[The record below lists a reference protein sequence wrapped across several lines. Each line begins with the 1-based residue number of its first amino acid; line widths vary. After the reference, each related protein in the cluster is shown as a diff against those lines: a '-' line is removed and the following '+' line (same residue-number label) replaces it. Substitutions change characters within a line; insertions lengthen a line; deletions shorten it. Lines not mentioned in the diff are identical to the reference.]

1 MSRSS
6 PENLTR
12 TAVEKI
18 RAAIVYGRLDLGE
31 AISEKDIANAL
42 SMSKAP
48 IRAALGELRVRGLIE
63 TVPQSGTYVF
73 SPSRQAIEELCDFR
87 LVLEEQALLR
97 SMAVARHPLLTS
109 LAEIMPAMELAFQ
122 AKDAFEFKLRDTD
135 FHHTFVCHSGN
146 GYLVSAYETI
156 TDVVEAL
163 RYRFMDTVID
173 RNRAF
178 IEHQKIL
185 VALRSN
191 RINRAIGVLREHI
204 SRTKQFHSNI
214 QWSAGRSH
222 RKDYKFRNYSDIFVD
237 ASTRPESQHGMV
249 TGTEQPAVPAEHRSP
264 VA

>member
-1 MSRSS
+1 MNAPGSSKTAAHTAISSRPLRSS

-31 AISEKDIANAL
+31 AISEKHLATAL

-97 SMAVARHPLLTS
+97 SMAVARQPLLGS
-109 LAEIMPAMELAFQ
+109 LAEIMPLMERAFQ

-135 FHHTFVCHSGN
+135 FHRTFVRHSDN
-146 GYLVSAYETI
+146 RYLMSAYETI
-156 TDVVEAL
+156 SDVVDAL
-163 RYRFMDTVID
+163 RYRFMDTVIF
-173 RNRAF
+173 RNQAF
-178 IEHQKIL
+178 IEHQKI
-185 VALRSN
+185 VAALRSN
-191 RINRAIGVLREHI
+191 RVNSAVRILREHI
-204 SRTKQFHSNI
+204 TRTRQFHSNI
-214 QWSAGRSH
+214 QWSAGRSR
-222 RKDYKFRNYSDIFVD
+222 RKDYKFRNYLEIL
-237 ASTRPESQHGMV
+237 P
-249 TGTEQPAVPAEHRSP
+249 
-264 VA
+264 